1 MFHIDKEHQF
11 PDQSEE
17 NKGEGR
23 RGKWVDVSLGF
34 LVVGLLGEPKLYQN
48 SGDFTRNGN
57 VVEEICT
64 RIDGCKV
71 VSGQCPTCSVEKV
84 CEECI

>member
-1 MFHIDKEHQF
+1 
-11 PDQSEE
+11 
-17 NKGEGR
+17 
-23 RGKWVDVSLGF
+23 
-34 LVVGLLGEPKLYQN
+34 LVLLGEPKLYQN

-57 VVEEICT
+57 IEEGICT

-84 CEECI
+84 WELKWTPSQGQYFL